1 MGKFGTIAVIKRK
14 SRTVFLLGKS
24 TTQIFLLTDKE
35 KRPASD
41 SRVFKER
48 LRNY

>member
-35 KRPASD
+35 KKDPRAIRESLKN
-41 SRVFKER
+41 V
-48 LRNY
+48 

>member
-24 TTQIFLLTDKE
+24 TTQRFLLTDKE
-35 KRPASD
+35 KKTRERFAS
-41 SRVFKER
+41 
-48 LRNY
+48 L